1 MRKLLLQLDSSRLP
15 SVFDQ
20 VVAYDA
26 GADEIMSY
34 GGVTET
40 DVRDLIHG
48 CIFTRGPKDLQNT
61 AVWIGGSNMSAG
73 EQLLA
78 MAQDA
83 VFTPL
88 TVSIM
93 LDSNGSNTTAV
104 AAVVEDRGDA
114 GRPGRQEG
122 GDPGRHRPGGPA
134 RGRTPGPDGA
144 NVTIT
149 SRKPEQGDK
158 ARQFI
163 SARFNVQV
171 DATTLTDPS
180 KLPELCKDVEVLLNS
195 GPAGVQMVPKSA
207 WTGAKNLKIAVD
219 LNAVP
224 PLGIEGIE
232 VTRRRRG
239 QARAS
244 LVYGAFGVGN
254 FKTKLHKAC
263 VARLFTRN
271 DLVLDAETI
280 AEVARELIGEELGA
294 MPRVVGIDAGTV
306 SLDVCGLVEGRLS
319 LDLTWP
325 TQEAVADPR
334 WLHRRAAPPGRARPD
349 RRALGLWLAAAPGAA
364 ESPRRS
370 CGSRSSRGP
379 GERGGIGGLRR
390 LARQL
395 ADSDLPRGA
404 HARAWSTSIRS
415 PSIASSTG
423 STWARPTRCAPPRW
437 RSRTSGSGP
446 AGRWRRSHSCCWS
459 SAEPSPRPSRWTGDR
474 SWTDWAAPADRSAG
488 RPPARSTARWPIS
501 PAGSTRGCSSEAAPR
516 RSRGRVARGPGA
528 GDQGLC
534 GERGQGGGPAA
545 GRRAP
550 GGRSAGLRARR
561 RRSRS

>member
-40 DVRDLIHG
+40 DVRDLVHG
-48 CIFTRGPKDLQNT
+48 CIFTRGPKDLHNT

-83 VFTPL
+83 VFAPF

-104 AAVVEDRGDA
+104 AAVVKIEEILGNLTGRKVLILA
-114 GRPGRQEG
+114 GT
-122 GDPGRHRPGGPA
+122 GPVGQRAAGLLA
-134 RGRTPGPDGA
+134 RDGA
-144 NVTIT
+144 HVTIT
-149 SRKPEQGDK
+149 SRKPEQGEK

-180 KLPELCKDVEVLLNS
+180 KLPELCQDVEVLFNS

-232 VTRRRRG
+232 LTDAGVVKEG
-239 QARAS
+239 V

-280 AEVARELIGEELGA
+280 ADVARELIA
-294 MPRVVGIDAGTV
+294 KK
-306 SLDVCGLVEGRLS
+306 
-319 LDLTWP
+319 
-325 TQEAVADPR
+325 
-334 WLHRRAAPPGRARPD
+334 
-349 RRALGLWLAAAPGAA
+349 
-364 ESPRRS
+364 
-370 CGSRSSRGP
+370 
-379 GERGGIGGLRR
+379 
-390 LARQL
+390 
-395 ADSDLPRGA
+395 
-404 HARAWSTSIRS
+404 
-415 PSIASSTG
+415 
-423 STWARPTRCAPPRW
+423 
-437 RSRTSGSGP
+437 
-446 AGRWRRSHSCCWS
+446 
-459 SAEPSPRPSRWTGDR
+459 
-474 SWTDWAAPADRSAG
+474 
-488 RPPARSTARWPIS
+488 
-501 PAGSTRGCSSEAAPR
+501 
-516 RSRGRVARGPGA
+516 
-528 GDQGLC
+528 
-534 GERGQGGGPAA
+534 
-545 GRRAP
+545 
-550 GGRSAGLRARR
+550 
-561 RRSRS
+561 